1 MSIIGIVIVIAIVGV
16 LLYAVNAFLPIDPK
30 LKTLLHIVV
39 VLILLLWLLNVFGGA
54 TLRIR

>member
-1 MSIIGIVIVIAIVGV
+1 MSILGIVIVIAIVGV

-39 VLILLLWLLNVFGGA
+39 VLILLLWLLNAFGGA
-54 TLRIR
+54 SLRIR